1 MTARPRNDRGF
12 TLISVLIAITILA
25 IGLMALART
34 QNLLARTQA
43 STASR
48 AAALAIAQDYLE
60 ELRSR
65 DSSLVT
71 ESAAAVDENGAAVAG
86 GAYRR
91 AAVVSDDS
99 PTLQRVTVRVDY
111 PGAPGPVEL
120 VTLIFRATP

>member
-12 TLISVLIAITILA
+12 TLISVLIAITMLA

-34 QNLLARTQA
+34 QSLLTRTQA
-43 STASR
+43 ATARR

-65 DSSLVT
+65 DSALAT
-71 ESAAAVDENGAAVAG
+71 ESAVAVDEYGDALAG
-86 GAYRR
+86 GSYRR
-91 AAVVSDDS
+91 SAMVSDDS
-99 PTLQRVTVRVDY
+99 PTLKRVTVQVDY

-120 VTLIFRATP
+120 VTLIFRGAP